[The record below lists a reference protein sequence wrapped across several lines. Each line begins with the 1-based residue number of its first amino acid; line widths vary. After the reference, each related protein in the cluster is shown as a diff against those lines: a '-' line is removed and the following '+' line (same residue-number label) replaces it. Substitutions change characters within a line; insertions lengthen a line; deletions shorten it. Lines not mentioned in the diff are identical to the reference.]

1 MGVLI
6 KLRILILFW
15 VLDKF
20 IHYYKHIIKRNNI
33 QIKVGGIVMDIKLAE
48 KILVD
53 LSKKQDKETREA
65 LELALD
71 GLKELRKDEMEGRL
85 WRKGDK
91 VYFLE
96 NSI

>member
-1 MGVLI
+1 
-6 KLRILILFW
+6 
-15 VLDKF
+15 
-20 IHYYKHIIKRNNI
+20 
-33 QIKVGGIVMDIKLAE
+33 MDIKLAE

-53 LSKKQDKETREA
+53 LSKKQDKETKEA

-96 NSI
+96 NLI